1 MIGIHGATSTRRTC
15 EHALSPLSSLAPACS
30 TPNTSPLF
38 FLSLSLSLSLSL
50 RALSLSLS
58 SHCKVNSD
66 TAAAFAAA
74 NLIAAHGLGGRP
86 SFPDLDMLPLGF
98 IAAPGDSHH
107 VPTHNTSLT
116 PSEQRTQ
123 MTLWSMARSPL
134 FFGGDLNALDD
145 FTYALLTNAEVLRV
159 DG

>member
-1 MIGIHGATSTRRTC
+1 MSTLFL
-15 EHALSPLSSLAPACS
+15 LSPLWRLPAALL
-30 TPNTSPLF
+30 THRLF
-38 FLSLSLSLSLSL
+38 CSLSLSP
-50 RALSLSLS
+50 RSLSLS
-58 SHCKVNSD
+58 SHCNVNSD

-74 NLIAAHGLGGRP
+74 NLIAARGLGGRP

-134 FFGGDLNALDD
+134 FFGGDLNVLDD
-145 FTYALLTNAEVLRV
+145 FTHALLTNAEVLRV

>member
-1 MIGIHGATSTRRTC
+1 MIGIRGATSTRRTC
-15 EHALSPLSSLAPACS
+15 EHALSPFSSLAPACS
-30 TPNTSPLF
+30 TPNASPFLF
-38 FLSLSLSLSLSL
+38 SLSLST
-50 RALSLSLS
+50 LSLSLS
-58 SHCKVNSD
+58 SHCNVNSD

-74 NLIAAHGLGGRP
+74 NLIAARGLGGRP

-134 FFGGDLNALDD
+134 FFGGDLNVLDD
-145 FTYALLTNAEVLRV
+145 FTHALLTNAEVLRV